1 MVYDLLTFLLFTKQ
15 KKKKKRN
22 PTNQKSL
29 FYKTTILT
37 TKTFL
42 DSGYNSEDYRNT
54 VSWKYRNPAQCW

>member
-54 VSWKYRNPAQCW
+54 VS

>member
-1 MVYDLLTFLLFTKQ
+1 MIYSPFFYLQNKR
-15 KKKKKRN
+15 KKKKRN

-54 VSWKYRNPAQCW
+54 VS